1 MIERGGPQPATT
13 APARHNGTVATCL
26 HGFES
31 GQCLICRTLA
41 PSADRDGPRSK
52 HRVGAPPS
60 TTGADRRP
68 AATAPVFSA
77 PVEVVDGR
85 PRGRLTPARRTVA
98 VLVTAVVAIAAVWL
112 VAGAV
117 FALLR
122 LLEVFV
128 VAAATG
134 VIGYRLG
141 RARGHRE
148 R

>member
-1 MIERGGPQPATT
+1 
-13 APARHNGTVATCL
+13 
-26 HGFES
+26 
-31 GQCLICRTLA
+31 
-41 PSADRDGPRSK
+41 
-52 HRVGAPPS
+52 
-60 TTGADRRP
+60 
-68 AATAPVFSA
+68 VFSA